1 MRPPLRR
8 IAAILAA
15 AASVTVTVAIPP
27 SYSVR
32 AAASAPTLVTAAEE
46 SVPNSA
52 PQAWARACNSATLGL
67 RGSKLELAPILGDD
81 KRPDG
86 GFIHATPDSRG
97 RFVPVIFVHGW
108 NSKSLH
114 TSERKGAFSP
124 KIDLTEYLVGQPP
137 SAMRSLIGLIQ
148 DLPGAAA
155 FTYDYEASHSRWVTN
170 DPIGPG
176 LGRAID
182 CLYRTSGEKVVVI
195 GHSMGGLAARQAV
208 GTQADGSDRSSEVS
222 TVVTFGTPNTGSFA
236 ATLGGAVANAGPYK
250 LETILHLIVSAC
262 EELTDITDPGAS
274 CRYLPDFVG
283 VLGGEAAAAMKTGT
297 SQLRDLPAVP
307 KSVNLVALAG
317 RMKIAVA
324 KIGLFA
330 APWETVD
337 VDFGDGI
344 VLPESALAG
353 GPDSTKD
360 IDCRYQLSAVRGV
373 TDKIGLAFG
382 LTGKQDAAQS
392 PLAAWASPCFHSHLM
407 RARELAGEA
416 LGAVHDDIEARQ
428 NQHGKAPQL
437 GIPASERNDP
447 SGTRTPIQVVL
458 DRSDSMGESVS
469 SGTTGATVR
478 KIDAAKSAVLDLIER
493 SDRGQ
498 ELGVLAYPGGT
509 NEIEGCA
516 SGQEIVRLGTL
527 DRGSAQQAVRKLG
540 IEGGT
545 PTAPALLHAAEIMER
560 RGVLNGVIVLVSD
573 GESNC
578 GTTPVCDVA
587 DELRNRG
594 FELTVNS
601 VGFDIAADSA
611 AAEELR
617 CVADATGG
625 VYLEATDAEALR
637 EQILKAAGSSMTIDA
652 AVPEQMPTVV
662 GGGSSGD
669 TAVQVSVTNDSKLD
683 ATDVRV
689 ALDFIGSD
697 GVGGAILVT
706 RPIRFLGNI
715 APGETRTVSYAVH
728 PDPAV
733 EGKTL
738 VWRATVTSRNG
749 AASMDSGETAFV
761 RQDPSQVAGVLQG
774 VKKPVILGDSYS
786 SGEGAGGY
794 LDGTDEKSST
804 SGTMCHRS
812 AATYGLVLFDEAELI
827 ACSGAV
833 SANLSEAQ
841 DSGAGSAEPQ
851 LDQLKK
857 LMRKQAP
864 DAALLTFGGN
874 DIGFGDIILGCT
886 FSPNCNVPSGWD
898 YAINP
903 AAATSIDH
911 NNKLMEVYALQT
923 RLERA
928 YDDIDAILNSPEA
941 VKKRGRE
948 APIVVLPYA
957 RITPH
962 DESALSACQGAINV
976 REMPFLNDVLDALNL
991 VIGNAVGQLARRGR
1005 PVYFARDVQEA
1016 FQPNHT
1022 ICDGTETFAVRGSFT
1037 ESALRALDESRKNEL
1052 MHPNER
1058 GYEAIATALSNWS
1071 RATTP
1076 RATTPRRDG
1085 EEVDVAPQG
1094 FLGNTWSV
1102 MTRTALG
1109 PVAEPGASLSVSG
1122 SGFAPGSQAVVWLES
1137 YPTPIGAVQVDERGR
1152 VSAEVRLPKGTPPGS
1167 HHLVTVGTDA
1177 DGNVRTTSRGI
1188 RVVPVLTVEAL
1199 LGLILGIG
1207 LVLFGWRRRRK
1218 RHLPS
1223 E

>member
-1 MRPPLRR
+1 MTSLRAR
-8 IAAILAA
+8 VAAVLAG
-15 AASVTVTVAIPP
+15 AASVAFLAAVPP
-27 SYSVR
+27 SY
-32 AAASAPTLVTAAEE
+32 AAPQDQPGLVAPAEE

-67 RGSKLELAPILGDD
+67 GGSKLELAPILGDE

-97 RFVPVIFVHGW
+97 RFVPVVFVHGW
-108 NSKSLH
+108 NSKDIH
-114 TSERKGAFSP
+114 TSARDGAFSR
-124 KIDLTEYLVGQPP
+124 KIDLTQYLLGPRP
-137 SAMRSLIGLIQ
+137 AAMRSLIGQIQ
-148 DLPGAAA
+148 NVPGATA

-182 CLYRTSGEKVVVI
+182 CLYRASGEKVVVI
-195 GHSMGGLAARQAV
+195 GHSMGGLAARQAI
-208 GTQADGSDRSSEVS
+208 GAQADGSDRSSEVS
-222 TVVTFGTPNTGSFA
+222 TVITFGTPNTGSFA
-236 ATLGGAVANAGPYK
+236 ATLGGAVADAGPYEV
-250 LETILHLIVSAC
+250 ETILHLIVSAC
-262 EELTDITDPGAS
+262 ENVTDLTDPGAS
-274 CRYLPDFVG
+274 CRYLPDFLG
-283 VLGGEAAAAMKTGT
+283 VVGGEAAAAMKIG
-297 SQLRDLPAVP
+297 SRQLGALPVLP
-307 KSVNLVALAG
+307 KAVNLVALAG
-317 RMKIAVA
+317 RMKIAVP
-324 KIGLFA
+324 KVGLFA
-330 APWETVD
+330 APWDTVD
-337 VDFGDGI
+337 VEFGDGV
-344 VLPESALAG
+344 VLAGSALGG
-353 GPDSTKD
+353 GPDTTSD
-360 IDCRYQLSAVRGV
+360 IDCRYQMSPVRGA
-373 TDKIGLAFG
+373 TDKLGLTFG
-382 LTGKQDAAQS
+382 LTSRQDAAQS
-392 PLAAWASPCFHSHLM
+392 PLATWTSPCFHSHLM
-407 RARELAGEA
+407 RARELTNEA
-416 LGAVHDDIEARQ
+416 LGSVNDDIQRRQ
-428 NQHGKAPQL
+428 NDHGKAPQL

-458 DRSDSMGESVS
+458 DRSDSMGETVS
-469 SGTTGATVR
+469 SGTTGASVR

-498 ELGVLAYPGGT
+498 ELGVLAYPGGS
-509 NEIEGCA
+509 NEIEGCT
-516 SGQEIVRLGTL
+516 SGQEIVRLGAL

-545 PTAPALLHAAEIMER
+545 PTAPALLRAAEIMER
-560 RGVLNGVIVLVSD
+560 RGVMNGVIVLVSD

-601 VGFDIAADSA
+601 VGFDIAADSV

-669 TAVQVSVTNDSKLD
+669 TAVEVSVTNDSKLD

-715 APGETRTVSYAVH
+715 APGETRAMSYAVH

-733 EGKTL
+733 QGKTL

-749 AASMDSGETAFV
+749 AASMDSGKTTFV
-761 RQDPSQVAGVLQG
+761 RQDPSQLSGVLQG
-774 VKKPVILGDSYS
+774 VQRPVILGDSYS
-786 SGEGAGGY
+786 SGEGGGRY
-794 LDGTDEKSST
+794 VRGTDEKTST
-804 SGTMCHRS
+804 SGNLCHRS
-812 AATYGLVLFDEAELI
+812 PATYGLVLFESAELL

-833 SANLSEAQ
+833 TAHLNSPQS
-841 DSGAGSAEPQ
+841 SGGGSVEPQ
-851 LDQLKK
+851 LDRLEE
-857 LMRKQAP
+857 LMDGDAP

-874 DIGFGDIILGCT
+874 DIGFADIITGCT
-886 FSPNCNVPSGWD
+886 LSPKCNVPSGFD

-911 NNKLMEVYALQT
+911 GNKLMEIYALQT

-941 VKKRGRE
+941 VKERGRE

-962 DESALSACQGAINV
+962 DESALSACQAGINV
-976 REMPFLNDVLDALNL
+976 REMPFLNDILDALDL

-1022 ICDGTETFAVRGSFT
+1022 ICDGTETYAVKATAAELAGRL
-1037 ESALRALDESRKNEL
+1037 ADKSRKNEL

-1071 RATTP
+1071 RATTA

-1094 FLGNTWSV
+1094 FLGATWSA

-1122 SGFAPGSQAVVWLES
+1122 DGFAPGTQAVVWLES
-1137 YPTPIGAVQVDERGR
+1137 YPTPIGAVQVDARGR
-1152 VSAEVRLPKGTPPGS
+1152 VDGEVRLPKGTPPGS
-1167 HHLVTVGTDA
+1167 HHLVTVGSDP

-1188 RVVPVLTVEAL
+1188 RVVPVLTLEAVAGAL
-1199 LGLILGIG
+1199 LGVA
-1207 LVLFGWRRRRK
+1207 LVLLGWRRRK
-1218 RHLPS
+1218 RHLAS